1 MSIKIDGRAVGYGTG
16 VTESME
22 VFTERRRSQELT
34 ETGATLTNSSG
45 SSVNFSF
52 PKGRPNRNE
61 KAAAAVSMVERKE
74 QKIRQREQ
82 KEAAKADLTESQWRF
97 DVDVCPRCGIRF
109 LTKGGFSRHY
119 EAGCRKYETNQIRE
133 ERRVERSVLQR
144 LAVTDALA
152 IETNLYRKRD
162 LAYVKV
168 NFKAPSN
175 KAVLIG
181 IELDEERDGEQGNG
195 CTFIVS
201 AVSGLA
207 LDTARVKKGYFLVRV
222 GDGSMPL
229 TKRVLSRHLCADESL
244 EVTFLRPPPP
254 IPLHG
259 SARQMIHKQPRFVM
273 NKAQEEWLKT
283 YAYDHSTGRDLLR
296 PIVAFESMK
305 AYFRDQL
312 RKDTKTPMWLERDV
326 ISKWITEQKKVEK
339 QKRRQNSRAG
349 SAETK
354 KKKTRNSPGNAIS
367 KQGAKGGSKRK
378 RGGK

>member
-1 MSIKIDGRAVGYGTG
+1 M
-16 VTESME
+16 
-22 VFTERRRSQELT
+22 
-34 ETGATLTNSSG
+34 
-45 SSVNFSF
+45 
-52 PKGRPNRNE
+52 
-61 KAAAAVSMVERKE
+61 
-74 QKIRQREQ
+74 
-82 KEAAKADLTESQWRF
+82 
-97 DVDVCPRCGIRF
+97 
-109 LTKGGFSRHY
+109 
-119 EAGCRKYETNQIRE
+119 
-133 ERRVERSVLQR
+133 
-144 LAVTDALA
+144 
-152 IETNLYRKRD
+152 
-162 LAYVKV
+162 KV

-296 PIVAFESMK
+296 PIVAFDSMK

-326 ISKWITEQKKVEK
+326 ISKCITEQKKVEK
-339 QKRRQNSRAG
+339 QKRRQNSRAD

-354 KKKTRNSPGNAIS
+354 KKKTRNAPGNEIS

>member
-1 MSIKIDGRAVGYGTG
+1 MSIKTEGRAVGYGKG

-34 ETGATLTNSSG
+34 ETGATLSYSNG
-45 SSVNFSF
+45 SSVDFSF
-52 PKGRPNRNE
+52 PKGRPSRDE
-61 KAAAAVSMVERKE
+61 KAAAAVSKSEREK
-74 QKIRQREQ
+74 QRRRQSEK
-82 KEAAKADLTESQWRF
+82 KEAAKAALTKSQWCF

-119 EAGCRKYETNQIRE
+119 EAGCLMYKTHQIRE
-133 ERRVERSVLQR
+133 QRRVERSVLQR

-152 IETNLYRKRD
+152 IERNSSRKRN
-162 LAYVKV
+162 LALVKV

-175 KAVLIG
+175 EAVPIG
-181 IELDEERDGEQGNG
+181 IELEEEKDGDQGSG
-195 CTFIVS
+195 STFVVS

-207 LDTARVKKGYFLVRV
+207 LDTAMVKEGYFLVRV
-222 GDGSMPL
+222 GDGSRPL

-259 SARQMIHKQPRFVM
+259 SAREMIHKQPRFVID
-273 NKAQEEWLKT
+273 KDQEVWLKT

-305 AYFRDQL
+305 AYFRNQV
-312 RKDTKTPMWLERDV
+312 RKDTKTPMWLERDD
-326 ISKWITEQKKVEK
+326 ISKWIAEQKKVEK
-339 QKRRQNSRAG
+339 QKRRQNSHAG
-349 SAETK
+349 SAEPK
-354 KKKTRNSPGNAIS
+354 KKKKQNISGNAKS
-367 KQGAKGGSKRK
+367 KRGAKGGSKRK
-378 RGGK
+378 FCDT